1 MPSRCIG
8 TMARRE
14 RVSSTRRAFA
24 TTRHVAS
31 ASRSRGTAVPTGRST
46 TASAA
51 PAHRTEPLFVES
63 PVADLPFEN
72 TPAESWL
79 ALQCADIQSGALQS
93 DALER
98 LSALAMDY
106 TPRVSIE
113 EPDAV
118 VLEVRGSFRLFGG
131 ARVLCRQIVARAH
144 AVSVPVDWALAPT
157 PLAALALARAK
168 QNLLV
173 SSRERL
179 VGLLSPLPIAVLR
192 WPYAQVERL
201 ESIGVRTIGALLRLP
216 RAGFARRFG
225 QPALQMLDRLTGA
238 TADLRRPH
246 RVRERFHARREPD
259 FELRTQAAVL
269 AYLEPLLADLERF
282 LCLRQAGLESL
293 QLRLHHRSP
302 VPTTR
307 VTLRFAS
314 MQWQASACR
323 ELLSL
328 QLSRCALPAA
338 VTLCELRSGALRPRI
353 ACSASLW
360 RAGERGAGVTGE
372 VPALVER
379 LRARLG
385 DEAVYGLCLVP
396 EHRPERAWR
405 VAEPRA
411 PSYTSRS
418 AKSASDDCAG
428 TTASSNAG
436 SLVTRRPLWLLQQ
449 PRDLPCPLSQLQLLE
464 GPERIETGWW
474 DGADVA
480 RDYYIARH
488 RDGSRLWIYRER
500 SAPHAWYWHGVFG

>member
-1 MPSRCIG
+1 
-8 TMARRE
+8 MARRE

-31 ASRSRGTAVPTGRST
+31 TARSRGTTVPTGRST
-46 TASAA
+46 AASAV
-51 PAHRTEPLFVES
+51 PAHLAESLFVES
-63 PVADLPFEN
+63 PFAELPFES

-79 ALQCADIQSGALQS
+79 ALQCSDTPSG
-93 DALER
+93 ALER

-113 EPDAV
+113 APDAV

-131 ARVLCRQIVARAH
+131 ARALCQQIAARAQ
-144 AVSVPVDWALAPT
+144 AASIPVDWALAPT
-157 PLAALALARAK
+157 PLAALALARTK
-168 QNLLV
+168 QNRLV

-192 WPYAQVERL
+192 WPCAQVERL

-238 TADLRRPH
+238 TADLRKPH

-259 FELRTQAAVL
+259 FELQTQTAVL
-269 AYLEPLLADLERF
+269 AYIGPLLADLERF

-293 QLRLHHRSP
+293 QLRLHHRAP

-314 MQWQASACR
+314 MQWQAAACR

-360 RAGERGAGVTGE
+360 RAGEQGAGTTGE

-418 AKSASDDCAG
+418 AKSAADDFTSTA
-428 TTASSNAG
+428 TSSTAS

-449 PRDLPCPLSQLQLLE
+449 PRTLPCSLSQLQLLE

>member
-1 MPSRCIG
+1 
-8 TMARRE
+8 MARRE

-24 TTRHVAS
+24 TTRRA
-31 ASRSRGTAVPTGRST
+31 T
-46 TASAA
+46 TASSR
-51 PAHRTEPLFVES
+51 PSPLRE
-63 PVADLPFEN
+63 LPFAELPFDE

-79 ALQCADIQSGALQS
+79 ALQCIDLKPG
-93 DALER
+93 ALER

-118 VLEVRGSFRLFGG
+118 ILEVRGSFRLFGG
-131 ARVLCRQIVARAH
+131 ARALCQKIITQAQASSLRI
-144 AVSVPVDWALAPT
+144 DWALAPT
-157 PLAALALARAK
+157 PLSALALARAK
-168 QNLLV
+168 KPVLV

-179 VGLLSPLPIAVLR
+179 VGLLAPLPIGVLR
-192 WPYAQVERL
+192 WPPAQLQRL
-201 ESIGVRTIGALLRLP
+201 ESIGVRTLGALLRLP

-238 TADLRRPH
+238 AADLRRPH
-246 RVRERFHARREPD
+246 RVRERFRCRREPD
-259 FELRTQAAVL
+259 FELQTQTAVL
-269 AYLEPLLADLERF
+269 AYLEPLLIELERF
-282 LCLRQAGLESL
+282 LCLRQAGIESL
-293 QLRLHHRSP
+293 QLRLHHRAP
-302 VPTTR
+302 MPTTR

-314 MQWQASACR
+314 MQWEANVCR

-328 QLSRCALPAA
+328 QLSRCVLSAP

-360 RAGERGAGVTGE
+360 RTGEQGAGTTGE

-405 VAEPRA
+405 IAEPRA
-411 PSYTSRS
+411 LTQSIEGS
-418 AKSASDDCAG
+418 AIDASAGVGGDMANG
-428 TTASSNAG
+428 IA
-436 SLVTRRPLWLLQQ
+436 RRPLWLLQQ
-449 PRDLPCPLSQLQLLE
+449 PRDLPCALSQLQLLE

-474 DGADVA
+474 DGADIA
-480 RDYYIARH
+480 RDYYIALSH
-488 RDGSRLWIYRER
+488 DGSRLWIYRER
-500 SAPHAWYWHGVFG
+500 IAPHGWYWHGVFG

>member
-24 TTRHVAS
+24 TTRRAATV
-31 ASRSRGTAVPTGRST
+31 SRSRGTALPAERST
-46 TASAA
+46 AASAA
-51 PAHRTEPLFVES
+51 PAYRTEPLFVES
-63 PVADLPFEN
+63 PFEN

-98 LSALAMDY
+98 LSALAMNY

-131 ARVLCRQIVARAH
+131 ARSLCQQIAARAQ
-144 AVSVPVDWALAPT
+144 AASIRIDWALAPT
-157 PLAALALARAK
+157 PLAALALARVK
-168 QNLLV
+168 RNVLV

-192 WPYAQVERL
+192 WPCAQVERL

-259 FELRTQAAVL
+259 FELQTQTAVL
-269 AYLEPLLADLERF
+269 AYIEPLLADLEQF
-282 LCLRQAGLESL
+282 LCLRQAGIESL
-293 QLRLHHRSP
+293 QLRLHHRP
-302 VPTTR
+302 PMPTTR

-360 RAGERGAGVTGE
+360 RAGEQGAGVTGE

-405 VAEPRA
+405 VAEPRT

-418 AKSASDDCAG
+418 GKSAADDFTSTA
-428 TTASSNAG
+428 TSSTAS

-449 PRDLPCPLSQLQLLE
+449 PRVLPCSLSQLQLLE

-500 SAPHAWYWHGVFG
+500 FAPHAWYWHGVFG

>member
-1 MPSRCIG
+1 
-8 TMARRE
+8 MARRE

-24 TTRHVAS
+24 TIRRA
-31 ASRSRGTAVPTGRST
+31 T
-46 TASAA
+46 TASS
-51 PAHRTEPLFVES
+51 RQSPLRE
-63 PVADLPFEN
+63 LPFAEL
-72 TPAESWL
+72 PFDEAAAESWL
-79 ALQCADIQSGALQS
+79 ALQCTEVKPG
-93 DALER
+93 ALER

-118 VLEVRGSFRLFGG
+118 LLEVRGSFRLFGG
-131 ARVLCRQIVARAH
+131 ARALCQKIIAH
-144 AVSVPVDWALAPT
+144 AQLESLPVDWALAPT
-157 PLAALALARAK
+157 PLSALALARAK
-168 QNLLV
+168 KSVLV

-179 VGLLSPLPIAVLR
+179 VGLLSPLPITVLR
-192 WPYAQVERL
+192 WPQTQLDRL

-238 TADLRRPH
+238 AADLRRPH
-246 RVRERFHARREPD
+246 RARERFRGRREPD
-259 FELRTQAAVL
+259 FELQTQAAVL
-269 AYLEPLLADLERF
+269 AYLDPVLLELEKF
-282 LCLRQAGLESL
+282 LCLRQAGIESL
-293 QLRLHHRSP
+293 QLRLHHRAP

-314 MQWQASACR
+314 MQWQATAYR

-328 QLSRCALPAA
+328 QLSRCALLAP
-338 VTLCELRSGALRPRI
+338 VVLCELRSGALRPRI

-360 RAGERGAGVTGE
+360 RAGEQGAGTTGE

-405 VAEPRA
+405 IAEPRA
-411 PSYTSRS
+411 PTQSNDSS
-418 AKSASDDCAG
+418 AINGSDGVNGDIARG
-428 TTASSNAG
+428 
-436 SLVTRRPLWLLQQ
+436 VTRRPLWLLQQ
-449 PRDLPCPLSQLQLLE
+449 PRDLPCALSKLQLLE

-480 RDYYIARH
+480 RDYYIALS

-500 SAPHAWYWHGVFG
+500 IAPHGWYWHGVFG

>member
-1 MPSRCIG
+1 
-8 TMARRE
+8 MARRE

-24 TTRHVAS
+24 TPRRAVST
-31 ASRSRGTAVPTGRST
+31 SRSRGAAVPTERST
-46 TASAA
+46 LSSAA
-51 PAHRTEPLFVES
+51 PAYLAESLFAES
-63 PVADLPFEN
+63 PVTDLPFEN
-72 TPAESWL
+72 TPEESWL

-98 LSALAMDY
+98 LSALVMDY

-131 ARVLCRQIVARAH
+131 ARALCQKIVARAQ
-144 AVSVPVDWALAPT
+144 AATVPVDWALAPT
-157 PLAALALARAK
+157 PLAALALARSRK
-168 QNLLV
+168 TVMV

-192 WPYAQVERL
+192 WPREQLERL

-238 TADLRRPH
+238 TADLRKPH
-246 RVRERFHARREPD
+246 RVRERFHSRREPD
-259 FELRTQAAVL
+259 FELRAQTAVL
-269 AYLEPLLADLERF
+269 TYLEPLLADLERF
-282 LCLRQAGLESL
+282 LCLRQAGIESL
-293 QLRLHHRSP
+293 QLRLHHRPP

-360 RAGERGAGVTGE
+360 RAGEQGAGVTGE

-405 VAEPRA
+405 IAEPRA
-411 PSYTSRS
+411 PGYMTGSNV
-418 AKSASDDCAG
+418 
-428 TTASSNAG
+428 ASS
-436 SLVTRRPLWLLQQ
+436 VTRRPLWLLQQ
-449 PRDLPCPLSQLQLLE
+449 PRALPYALSQLQLLE

-500 SAPHAWYWHGVFG
+500 SEPHAWYWHGVFG

>member
-1 MPSRCIG
+1 
-8 TMARRE
+8 MARRE

-24 TTRHVAS
+24 TIRRTTTES
-31 ASRSRGTAVPTGRST
+31 SRPS
-46 TASAA
+46 
-51 PAHRTEPLFVES
+51 PLRE
-63 PVADLPFEN
+63 LPFAEL
-72 TPAESWL
+72 PFDEAAAESWL
-79 ALQCADIQSGALQS
+79 ALQCTEVKPG
-93 DALER
+93 ALER

-118 VLEVRGSFRLFGG
+118 LLEVRGSFRLFGG
-131 ARVLCRQIVARAH
+131 ARTLCQKIIAH
-144 AVSVPVDWALAPT
+144 TQLESLPVDWALAPT
-157 PLAALALARAK
+157 PLSALALARAK
-168 QNLLV
+168 KSVLV

-179 VGLLSPLPIAVLR
+179 VGLLSPLPITVLR
-192 WPYAQVERL
+192 WPQTQLDRL

-225 QPALQMLDRLTGA
+225 QQALQMRDRRTGA
-238 TADLRRPH
+238 AADLRRPH
-246 RVRERFHARREPD
+246 RARERFRGRREPD
-259 FELRTQAAVL
+259 FELQTQVAVL
-269 AYLEPLLADLERF
+269 AYLDPLLLELEKF
-282 LCLRQAGLESL
+282 LCLRQAGIESL
-293 QLRLHHRSP
+293 QLRLHHRAP

-314 MQWQASACR
+314 MQWQATAYR

-328 QLSRCALPAA
+328 HLSRCALSAP
-338 VTLCELRSGALRPRI
+338 VVLCELRSGALRPRI

-360 RAGERGAGVTGE
+360 RAGEQGAGTAGE

-385 DEAVYGLCLVP
+385 DAAVYGLCLVP

-405 VAEPRA
+405 IAEPRA
-411 PSYTSRS
+411 PTQSNDSS
-418 AKSASDDCAG
+418 AINSSDGVNGDIARG
-428 TTASSNAG
+428 
-436 SLVTRRPLWLLQQ
+436 VTRRPLWLLQK
-449 PRDLPCPLSQLQLLE
+449 PRDLPCALSKLQLLE

-480 RDYYIARH
+480 RDYYIALS

-500 SAPHAWYWHGVFG
+500 IAPHGWYWHGVFG

>member
-1 MPSRCIG
+1 MEGGVPSRCIG

-24 TTRHVAS
+24 TTRRAATV
-31 ASRSRGTAVPTGRST
+31 SRSRGTALPAERST
-46 TASAA
+46 AASAVSV
-51 PAHRTEPLFVES
+51 PLGELPFAE
-63 PVADLPFEN
+63 LPFES

-93 DALER
+93 AALER

-131 ARVLCRQIVARAH
+131 ARALCQQIAARAQ
-144 AVSVPVDWALAPT
+144 AASIRIDWALAPT
-157 PLAALALARAK
+157 PLAALALARVK
-168 QNLLV
+168 RNVLV

-192 WPYAQVERL
+192 WPCAQVERL
-201 ESIGVRTIGALLRLP
+201 ESIGVRTIGAVLRLP

-282 LCLRQAGLESL
+282 LCLRQAGIESL
-293 QLRLHHRSP
+293 QLRLHHRPP

-328 QLSRCALPAA
+328 QLSRCAFPAA

-360 RAGERGAGVTGE
+360 RAGEQGAGTTGE

-405 VAEPRA
+405 IAEPRA
-411 PSYTSRS
+411 PAYSNACTNSINTATGS
-418 AKSASDDCAG
+418 I
-428 TTASSNAG
+428 ASS
-436 SLVTRRPLWLLQQ
+436 VITRRPLWLLQQ
-449 PRDLPCPLSQLQLLE
+449 PRVLPCSLSQLQLLE

>member
-1 MPSRCIG
+1 
-8 TMARRE
+8 MARRE

-24 TTRHVAS
+24 TT
-31 ASRSRGTAVPTGRST
+31 SRAT
-46 TASAA
+46 TASSR
-51 PAHRTEPLFVES
+51 PSPLRE
-63 PVADLPFEN
+63 LPFAELPFDEAA
-72 TPAESWL
+72 TESWL
-79 ALQCADIQSGALQS
+79 ALQCADIQSDALRS
-93 DALER
+93 AVLER

-131 ARVLCRQIVARAH
+131 ARALCQQIAARAQ
-144 AVSVPVDWALAPT
+144 AASIPIDWALAPT
-157 PLAALALARAK
+157 PLSALALARAK
-168 QNLLV
+168 KPVLV

-179 VGLLSPLPIAVLR
+179 VGLLAPLPIGVLR
-192 WPYAQVERL
+192 WPPSQLQRL
-201 ESIGVRTIGALLRLP
+201 ESIGVRTLGALLRLP

-238 TADLRRPH
+238 AADLRRPH
-246 RVRERFHARREPD
+246 RVCERFRCRREPD
-259 FELRTQAAVL
+259 FELQTQAAVL
-269 AYLEPLLADLERF
+269 AYLEPLLIELERF
-282 LCLRQAGLESL
+282 LCLRQAGIESL
-293 QLRLHHRSP
+293 QLRLHHRAP
-302 VPTTR
+302 MPTTR

-314 MQWQASACR
+314 MQWQANACR

-328 QLSRCALPAA
+328 QLSRCVLSAP
-338 VTLCELRSGALRPRI
+338 VVLCELRSGTLRPRI

-360 RAGERGAGVTGE
+360 RAGEQGAGTTGE

-411 PSYTSRS
+411 PTPSID
-418 AKSASDDCAG
+418 ASTGVGGDI
-428 TTASSNAG
+428 ASGIA
-436 SLVTRRPLWLLQQ
+436 RRPLWLLQK
-449 PRDLPCPLSQLQLLE
+449 PRDLPCALSQLQLLE

-474 DGADVA
+474 DGADIA
-480 RDYYIARH
+480 RDYYIALS

-500 SAPHAWYWHGVFG
+500 IAPHGWYWHGVFG